1 MREKK
6 LNWAASVKSTEGIYI
21 PRGTWRR
28 YDRDWQVSKAQQLYF
43 KRGGTF
49 DPMVCDYADRNLYE
63 SILEELKVER
73 ERRLVRYLTNRFG
86 RTFVSRIRAYTVKG
100 EEVYLDMKEEVT
112 YPNLWLAQTIANADL
127 MGVIDTLMECIAS
140 GESMKDIEEAIER
153 AARTQ
158 ADDMLYEGWT
168 SDEIAEARMNEEDD
182 QRI

>member
-1 MREKK
+1 MRVK
-6 LNWAASVKSTEGIYI
+6 LNWSAYVQSEEGIYI
-21 PRGTWRR
+21 PRGTWTR
-28 YDRDWQVSKAQQLYF
+28 YDIDWQVSKAQQIYF

-49 DPMVCDYADRNLYE
+49 DPMVMDYADRDLYE

-73 ERRLVRYLTNRFG
+73 ERRLVRYLTNHFG

-100 EEVYLDMKEEVT
+100 EEVYVDMKEEVT

-127 MGVIDTLMECIAS
+127 MGVIDTLTECIAS

-153 AARTQ
+153 AARYQ

-168 SDEIAEARMNEEDD
+168 SDEVAEVTMNEEDD